1 MSILFLACAN
11 TGSVSKK
18 LETFEVHDHT
28 VLKEIT
34 QQSNLISTICENPIM
49 SIKKGGQFPPETLKL
64 TKPDRGFLISSR
76 YATPQI
82 VNTSRNLFAASSH
95 EPVDIRGTCNQVKGK
110 RSIRP
115 EQRTLSGLKPSHVSA
130 SRNTRASKVAAT
142 TAAGE
147 QKTGGKIGRFTKSL
161 SSASSLL
168 EKSLQ
173 KQPQDTQFVSV
184 KSGAR
189 SPLVESLVQTF
200 VPPQAKISGNLLR
213 SATHWLYLVEL
224 ALAEK
229 LHNVA
234 VDLFRLAISC
244 RAQPLEH
251 IAMNLRLYWEAHA
264 VGDDSIGYLLQQC
277 RDLGCELATP
287 PCHILVNEVTDRNR
301 LDSSLCFSAGQ
312 FSNDL
317 RVGKT
322 GKDVIG
328 SADDD
333 TTTVMTGTPTM
344 ANTSDK
350 SHYEIQLVI
359 PVESASSPETR
370 DQIEA
375 IPAVE
380 DQEETASIE
389 SAVSGTVR
397 NLYEVNYGHIS
408 SQGSNHES
416 IQAAGIREPHMLEA
430 DDKACFVEA
439 EVFLKDPITS
449 TLPGCHDQV
458 IPPVNLESLYQA
470 GDSTGI
476 AVGSLSDW
484 LANESEGDAA
494 DSQILSIDVLA
505 LSSKGEDVVSCM
517 PKEGEGD
524 GEWPIIH
531 EDGKLSVETI
541 SCPLA
546 SDIYVRKMTT
556 EMATDLS
563 NEICD
568 NMGANSERKGP
579 MHSERELSVASKS
592 SSSVSEGWDTVGQ
605 LLEAPSSVQQKLANS
620 NVLPCEI
627 HDSQSASA
635 IKTPLSDSVAEEQQ
649 ITENPGQKSLPLSEE
664 QTEILDLRADSEG
677 SKDSTGQGHEMKS
690 STPEMRVSMRQQ
702 AKKGVRFAD
711 NPMVIPSTS
720 PCTSFTLKLAVL
732 KSAKSMKVRHR
743 KGSVCKS
750 TTSGVDA
757 LLLKDL
763 KPMSRK
769 VKENVAIHMHPTTE
783 SKVKCFVNGRRQLT
797 PRFKVA
803 TRCFEMEEK
812 GTMTKEPGS
821 MMTQV
826 NSGSSNGIT
835 LWAMELGEE
844 QRGLVTCAPTST
856 RSIQPFTDKDEDCVP
871 NIRNKTSCS
880 TPGSKGLRRS
890 ARLQKKVQ
898 SRLPS

>member
-505 LSSKGEDVVSCM
+505 LSSK
-517 PKEGEGD
+517 
-524 GEWPIIH
+524 
-531 EDGKLSVETI
+531 
-541 SCPLA
+541 
-546 SDIYVRKMTT
+546 

-664 QTEILDLRADSEG
+664 QVRELTSEIQTEILDLRADSEG

>member
-1 MSILFLACAN
+1 MGPPSPL
-11 TGSVSKK
+11 TGPVSKK

-34 QQSNLISTICENPIM
+34 QRSNLTSTICENPIM
-49 SIKKGGQFPPETLKL
+49 SIKKGGRFPPETLKP
-64 TKPDRGFLISSR
+64 TKPECGFLISSR

-130 SRNTRASKVAAT
+130 SCNTRASKVAAT

-147 QKTGGKIGRFTKSL
+147 QKTGGMIGRFTKSL
-161 SSASSLL
+161 SSASSVL

-189 SPLVESLVQTF
+189 SPSVESLVQTC

-277 RDLGCELATP
+277 CDLGCKLATP

-301 LDSSLCFSAGQ
+301 LDSSLCFSASQ

-317 RVGKT
+317 GVGNT
-322 GKDVIG
+322 RKDVIG

-333 TTTVMTGTPTM
+333 TIVMTSTTTM

-350 SHYEIQLVI
+350 SHDDIQLVI
-359 PVESASSPETR
+359 PLESASSPETR

-389 SAVSGTVR
+389 SAVSGTVQ
-397 NLYEVNYGHIS
+397 NLYEVNYGHTS
-408 SQGSNHES
+408 SPGSNHDS

-458 IPPVNLESLYQA
+458 TPPVNLESLYQS
-470 GDSTGI
+470 GDSTGM

-494 DSQILSIDVLA
+494 DSQTVSIDVLA
-505 LSSKGEDVVSCM
+505 LSSK
-517 PKEGEGD
+517 
-524 GEWPIIH
+524 
-531 EDGKLSVETI
+531 
-541 SCPLA
+541 
-546 SDIYVRKMTT
+546 
-556 EMATDLS
+556 
-563 NEICD
+563 
-568 NMGANSERKGP
+568 
-579 MHSERELSVASKS
+579 ERELSVASKS

-620 NVLPCEI
+620 NVLPWEM
-627 HDSQSASA
+627 HDSQSTLA

-664 QTEILDLRADSEG
+664 QVKELTSEIQTEILDLRADSEG
-677 SKDSTGQGHEMKS
+677 SQDSVCQGHEMKS
-690 STPEMRVSMRQQ
+690 STPEMRVSMLQQ

-720 PCTSFTLKLAVL
+720 PCTSFTLKLAVS
-732 KSAKSMKVRHR
+732 KSAKSMKVRCR

-769 VKENVAIHMHPTTE
+769 VKENAAIHMHPTTE

-797 PRFKVA
+797 PRFKV
-803 TRCFEMEEK
+803 TTHCFEREEEK
-812 GTMTKEPGS
+812 GTMIKEPGS

-844 QRGLVTCAPTST
+844 QRGLVTCVPNAPTST
-856 RSIQPFTDKDEDCVP
+856 TSIQPFTDEDEDCVP
-871 NIRNKTSCS
+871 NNRNKKSCS
-880 TPGSKGLRRS
+880 TPGSTGLRRS

-898 SRLPS
+898 SRPPS